1 MSADGP
7 PWRPSIGVPLPSR
20 LPGSLS
26 RIVLVAKLSTRLAT
40 LEDAAAIAAM
50 YDEGMAD
57 RIATFETEPR
67 TPEQIGATKSSFSE
81 G

>member
-1 MSADGP
+1 
-7 PWRPSIGVPLPSR
+7 
-20 LPGSLS
+20 
-26 RIVLVAKLSTRLAT
+26 
-40 LEDAAAIAAM
+40 M